1 MFPLRT
7 CSSIL
12 TPVLALACIAGS
24 ASGQT
29 PQIASFKIESTVPVS
44 GLQSAVT
51 PAIPAN
57 VLASLAGGA
66 LEIREQITWSAPASS
81 TGSPTLKVDGF
92 LVAPGSPNPTPPAGQ
107 TVPILSY
114 IVRIDQTIFSS
125 KLTPSVTF
133 IGTVLTNDVVSPFG
147 NLIGATVIISTG
159 YSGSSPVTFSNV
171 LALIPGVGTIYSA
184 SAKGVLTLVGGPTTP
199 PPSGTP
205 GGTAPVAVAGPQGLQ
220 TTLPEVQLD
229 ASGSSDPGGNPL
241 TFSWVSVGRPMNIS
255 DANTA
260 KPRVQFLGQGSG
272 DYTFEVTVSNN
283 KGGSSTARVTVSYSG
298 K

>member
-66 LEIREQITWSAPASS
+66 LEIREQITWSAPT
-81 TGSPTLKVDGF
+81 TGNATLKVDGF

-107 TVPILSY
+107 TSPILSY
-114 IVRIDQTIFSS
+114 IVRIDQTTFSS
-125 KLTPSVTF
+125 TPAPSVTF

-171 LALIPGVGTIYSA
+171 VVLLPGVGTIYAPSA
-184 SAKGVLTLVGGPTTP
+184 TGVLTLAGATTP

-205 GGTAPVAVAGPQGLQ
+205 GGKAPVAVAGPQGLK
-220 TTLPEVQLD
+220 TTLPEVTLD
-229 ASGSSDPGGNPL
+229 ASGSSDPDGNPL

-255 DANTA
+255 DPKTA
-260 KPRVQFLGQGSG
+260 KPRVQFLGEGFG
-272 DYTFEVTVSNN
+272 DYTFEVTVTNS
-283 KGGSSTARVTVSYSG
+283 KGASSTARVTISYAG
-298 K
+298 Q